1 MRIVCVDLEL
11 LLIHMAHLSNEFRP
25 HQAREQLAQ
34 LLAYQRS
41 ERSQVSARFG
51 AALGKL
57 RSRWLALRDAEIAP
71 APPAAAGL
79 EPSQAAAAYEAF
91 IESLCNEPPGDEPLG
106 VSPPRPPSDLPE
118 LGVFRF
124 SARPA
129 HQHQKQRQ
137 SESAAATSAAAAG
150 PQPMDVSATGDIAL
164 QLSPEDDAALQALLS
179 QLADPDF

>member
-1 MRIVCVDLEL
+1 
-11 LLIHMAHLSNEFRP
+11 MAHLSNEFRP
-25 HQAREQLAQ
+25 HQAREQLSQ

-41 ERSQVSARFG
+41 ERAQVSARFG

-57 RSRWLALRDAEIAP
+57 RARWLALRDAEIAP

-79 EPSQAAAAYEAF
+79 DPSQAAAAYEAF
-91 IESLCNEPPGDEPLG
+91 IETLCSDPPVDEQLG
-106 VSPPRPPSDLPE
+106 AAQPRPPSDLPE

-137 SESAAATSAAAAG
+137 SESAAAAAAATAAAAE
-150 PQPMDVSATGDIAL
+150 PMDVSATGATAL